1 MERRIKLGKELREA
15 LGSDNV
21 YFQSPESVKMKYPAI
36 RYSLD
41 DIETDNADD
50 MKYSKNRRYSVILM
64 DYDVDSEIVDKIL
77 SSFEYCSFD
86 RFYVADNLNHWVFTL
101 FY

>member
-1 MERRIKLGKELREA
+1 MERRIKLGKGLREV
-15 LGSDNV
+15 LGSNNV
-21 YFQSPESVKMKYPAI
+21 YFQSPESEKMKYPAI

-50 MKYSKNRRYSVILM
+50 IKYSKNRRYSVILM
-64 DYDVDSEIVDKIL
+64 DYDVDSEVVDKIL
-77 SSFEYCSFD
+77 TSFEYCSFD
-86 RFYVADNLNHWVFTL
+86 RFYISDNLNHWVFTL

>member
-15 LGSDNV
+15 LGNDNV

>member
-1 MERRIKLGKELREA
+1 MERRIKLGKGLREA
-15 LGSDNV
+15 LGSDHV

-41 DIETDNADD
+41 DIETDHADD
-50 MKYSKNRRYSVILM
+50 MKYSKNRRYSVVLM
-64 DYDVDSEIVDKIL
+64 DYDVDSEVVDKIL
-77 SSFEYCSFD
+77 TSFEYCSFD
-86 RFYVADNLNHWVFTL
+86 RFYVSDNLNHWVFTL

>member
-1 MERRIKLGKELREA
+1 MERRIKLGKGLRKA

-64 DYDVDSEIVDKIL
+64 DYDVDSEVVDKIL
-77 SSFEYCSFD
+77 TSFEYCSFD
-86 RFYVADNLNHWVFTL
+86 RFYVSDNLNHWVFTL